1 MRQCRRIY
9 DLEVEMS
16 QQEISVEHAIAQL
29 TNLVLA
35 LAHTEAASNPDH
47 ALARIGAAVL
57 ACRQQGVGDYYPM
70 QIFQTVFPGKN
81 LPVVLSSEEFAA
93 KQAQTKS

>member
-1 MRQCRRIY
+1 
-9 DLEVEMS
+9 MS

-29 TNLVLA
+29 THLILA
-35 LAHTEAASNPDH
+35 LAQSEAANNHDH

-57 ACRQQGVGDYYPM
+57 ACRQQGVGDYYPL

-81 LPVVLSSEEFAA
+81 LPIVLSEEELAA
-93 KQAQTKS
+93 KQAQAKS